1 MTDFNTF
8 ANSLVNITNEN
19 KKGKII
25 RIVEQEKK
33 KLLEKVDSLEGFC
46 KYIASQIEYELKKT
60 DSSLLVYYIDL
71 NTLTDEI
78 VDHAILIV
86 EYFYNGQKE
95 QLLIDPTFIQFT
107 EQKNRKLT
115 GYAEWPGNKLS
126 PILVSQLLDT
136 GVIEI
141 TEEIFNEYLNSFLQ
155 EKTYFSLEKYL
166 IQNSVRIR

>member
-95 QLLIDPTFIQFT
+95 QLL
-107 EQKNRKLT
+107 K
-115 GYAEWPGNKLS
+115 
-126 PILVSQLLDT
+126 ILED
-136 GVIEI
+136 
-141 TEEIFNEYLNSFLQ
+141 LQ
-155 EKTYFSLEKYL
+155 
-166 IQNSVRIR
+166 